1 MSDNIE
7 YKSYK
12 AKIAYSLEDDL
23 LVGKVIDVDSLI
35 LFSGSSLDEIKA
47 EFKLAIDSYLEDC
60 KEQGI
65 EPEKPFKG
73 SFNVRVGCDA
83 HRKAATTAKAWGISL
98 NEFVRVAIEQ
108 AVDRHGPAVG
118 SVTVA
123 RTNVVAALDQAYIPT
138 KPEAFRRSPQALYEA
153 RRH

>member
-35 LFSGSSLDEIKA
+35 MFSGVSLDEIKA
-47 EFKLAIDSYLEDC
+47 EFKAAIDSYLADC
-60 KEQGI
+60 EEQGLV
-65 EPEKPFKG
+65 PEKPFKG
-73 SFNVRVGCDA
+73 SFNVRVGCEA

-108 AVDRHGPAVG
+108 SVDRHAPTVD
-118 SVTVA
+118 SITVA
-123 RTNVVAALDQAYIPT
+123 RTSVVATLDQAYIPA
-138 KPEAFRRSPQALYEA
+138 KPEPFRRAPLALYAA